1 MADKLYTN
9 NGIAVQN
16 AAELVQGF
24 IGKQVR
30 LLKVKLGDDGQL
42 VPLFEVVGILSIADP
57 NGIGELLVTSQTA
70 DPAIGNM
77 NYQFHTGQIVR
88 TQPGNP
94 NEIVV
99 IDHEPKGIV

>member
-1 MADKLYTN
+1 MANKLYTE

-24 IGKQVR
+24 LGKQVR
-30 LLKVKLGDDGQL
+30 LIKVKLDDKKL
-42 VPLFEVVGILSIADP
+42 IPIFEVVGILSVNEP

-77 NYQFHTGQIVR
+77 NYQFHTGQVVR

-94 NEIVV
+94 NEIYV
-99 IDHEPKGIV
+99 IDRDPVGII